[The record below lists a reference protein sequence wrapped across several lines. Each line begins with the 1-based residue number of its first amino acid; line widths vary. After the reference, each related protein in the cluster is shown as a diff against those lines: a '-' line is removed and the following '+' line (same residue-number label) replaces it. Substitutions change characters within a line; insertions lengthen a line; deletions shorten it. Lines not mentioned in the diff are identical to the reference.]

1 MDRGGSEGVADP
13 VRRARGYRRF
23 DEAAGVPR
31 ELMVGLVAIAP
42 RPVRGGA

>member
-1 MDRGGSEGVADP
+1 MDRRGFEGVADL
-13 VRRARGYRRF
+13 VRRARSYRRF